1 MKLHFQIF
9 LAGIQSK
16 IHKYIDSEKEMKE
29 MWRNRGKYE
38 PDRLCQIDWISLM
51 LAALEGIY
59 QSKICLRE
67 GSESLSSVSK

>member
-38 PDRLCQIDWISLM
+38 PDRLCQID
-51 LAALEGIY
+51 
-59 QSKICLRE
+59 
-67 GSESLSSVSK
+67 